1 MTRRSAGRNARKRVL
16 KLGVLVSGRGS
27 NLGAIFDAIHR
38 GRLHTDV
45 VVVISDRPDAPA
57 LKLAR
62 ARGCS
67 TLTID
72 PKAYLTREQFDE
84 AVAGALKQRGVELVA
99 LAGYLRI
106 ITPALIEPFRHRILN
121 IHPALLPSFPGLKA
135 QWQAVEAGVKLAGCT
150 VHFVTEEVDRGP
162 IVIQAAIPVRPG
174 EREPSLARRL
184 LQQEHRIFPQAIEL
198 FAQGRLRVTGRT
210 VRIKG
215 LRSPRMSNDA
225 VLINPPLM
233 G

>member
-1 MTRRSAGRNARKRVL
+1 MTRRSSHRPRPL

-27 NLGAIFDAIHR
+27 NLGAILDEIRR
-38 GRLHTDV
+38 GRLRAEV
-45 VVVISDRPDAPA
+45 AVVISDKPDAPA
-57 LKLAR
+57 LQLAR
-62 ARGCS
+62 TRGCA
-67 TLTID
+67 TLVLD
-72 PKAYLTREQFDE
+72 PKSYPTREQFDG
-84 AVAGALKQRGVELVA
+84 AVAGALKQHGVELVV

-106 ITPALIEPFRHRILN
+106 ITPALIEPFRHRIMN

-174 EREPSLARRL
+174 EREASLARRVL
-184 LQQEHRIFPQAIEL
+184 RQEHRIVPRAIEL
-198 FAQGRLRVTGRT
+198 YAQGRVRVTGRT
-210 VRIKG
+210 VTIRG
-215 LRSPRMSNDA
+215 LRAPKDTA
-225 VLINPPLM
+225 LINPPLM